1 MNGKNR
7 FGVWLVLGASVALA
21 ACGRSGGSAAST
33 ALCRQDV
40 DCDEGL
46 TCRKGLCVD
55 ASSLDGI
62 GGAAGATDA
71 SEGGG
76 APPAAGGRASAA
88 GDADT
93 AAGAGGDSAA
103 GGQCEPGPRGGEW
116 PT

>member
-76 APPAAGGRASAA
+76 APPAAGGRAERARLHCRRRDLLPGLVLGPSLHA
-88 GDADT
+88 GPET
-93 AAGAGGDSAA
+93 V
-103 GGQCEPGPRGGEW
+103 
-116 PT
+116 